1 MNTVDK
7 SILLF
12 LVLLLVPA
20 IDIQMVDVKENTNF
34 MKVLKNLS
42 MFASTVDRSIHR
54 FLALQLVPAIDIQ
67 MVDVKENM
75 HLHCK

>member
-1 MNTVDK
+1 
-7 SILLF
+7 
-12 LVLLLVPA
+12 
-20 IDIQMVDVKENTNF
+20 MVDVKENTNF